1 MRLGEGKITDVLT
14 DTKEEEDDR
23 RSRLYK
29 DSNTEKGIVLSGKNS
44 KEAGRSTVITF
55 LFA

>member
-1 MRLGEGKITDVLT
+1 VRLGEGKITDVLT